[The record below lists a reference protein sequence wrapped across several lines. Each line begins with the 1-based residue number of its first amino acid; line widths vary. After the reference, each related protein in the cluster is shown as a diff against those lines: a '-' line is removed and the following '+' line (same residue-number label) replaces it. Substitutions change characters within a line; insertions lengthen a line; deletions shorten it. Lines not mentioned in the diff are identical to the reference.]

1 MFYFIRRCGIRFVK
15 YWLPLCIYVAAV
27 ITVSSMPTLPSPDP
41 RLLKPDKLWHFL
53 EYMILGFLVFRAFR
67 SASKAW
73 VGEHPYLATLLFVII
88 FGATDEIHQ
97 SFVPG
102 RNASPFDWMA
112 DTAGGM
118 LAMGVMKIQGRRW
131 KDEKDSFPH
140 NGDDAYTSDGDEG

>member
-1 MFYFIRRCGIRFVK
+1 
-15 YWLPLCIYVAAV
+15 
-27 ITVSSMPTLPSPDP
+27 MPTLPSPDP

-53 EYMILGFLVFRAFR
+53 EYMILGLLAYRAFR

-73 VGEHPYLATLLFVII
+73 VGEHPYLTTLLFVII

-112 DTAGGM
+112 DIVGGI
-118 LAMGVMKIQGRRW
+118 LAMGVMKIQDRRC
-131 KDEKDSFPH
+131 KYEKGDSPR
-140 NGDDAYTSDGDEG
+140 NGDDAYPSDGDRG